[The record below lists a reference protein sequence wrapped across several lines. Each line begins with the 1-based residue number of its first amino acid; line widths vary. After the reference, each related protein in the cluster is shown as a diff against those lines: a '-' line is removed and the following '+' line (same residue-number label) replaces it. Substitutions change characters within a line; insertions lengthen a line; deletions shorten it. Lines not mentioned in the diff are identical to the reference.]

1 MLKKIDKHILK
12 SYLGPWLM
20 AFGIIMFI
28 LVLFTVYPYLREV
41 LGKGIGP
48 KMLGKLIFYA
58 SGKVALLAMPIGV
71 LTGALMT
78 FGGLGENN
86 ELAAMKSSG
95 ISLVKISRSTVLLS
109 VLIALW
115 AVWFSY
121 EVVPKANLKFYSLFY
136 DMQRKKADVALGKG
150 AFYDEIPD
158 YAIYVSDKNNETGML
173 YRVRIYNHQDDKN
186 GNNHARD
193 KGNTDITVADSAYMY
208 MEGLTMKMVL
218 YHGSRYEE
226 IKPDMEKKDNA
237 PFARTYFDSLI
248 YAIDLTGKGFEFDRT
263 DEKQF
268 RHQIIMRQA
277 ELVSALDSLDR
288 LEVRNKAKHI
298 EQVGRYTRVDSTFL
312 QPIEDTTNK
321 NFILITTDIDSA
333 EDILKC
339 FPNLKEPSVYKRA
352 LANARSVKSMAEL
365 LQRRMRQQSLNVNRY
380 SYEFHQRHALPV
392 NCIVFMLLG
401 ISLGAIIRKGGF
413 GFPAVVSIIM
423 FVAFYIIYVYG
434 YRLAK
439 EDAISGWL
447 GAWLPI
453 LIFGPVALYTTIQA
467 TLETSLFSESFWQSL
482 KERTF
487 YLFVFKKIKKGARNF
502 PGHRGK

>member
-1 MLKKIDKHILK
+1 
-12 SYLGPWLM
+12 M
-20 AFGIIMFI
+20 AFGVIMFI

-48 KMLGKLIFYA
+48 GMLGRLIFYA
-58 SGKVALLAMPIGV
+58 SGKVALLAMPIGI

-95 ISLVKISRSTVLLS
+95 VSLVKISRATVFLS
-109 VLIALW
+109 FLIAIW
-115 AVWFSY
+115 ATWFSY
-121 EVVPKANLKFYSLFY
+121 EIVPKANLKFYSLFY

-150 AFYDEIPD
+150 EFYDEISD
-158 YAIYVSDKNNETGML
+158 YAIYVSDKNNKTGML
-173 YRVRIYNHQDDKN
+173 YRVRIYNHVDDKN

-193 KGNTDITVADSAYMY
+193 KGNTDITIADSAYMY

-218 YHGSRYEE
+218 FNGSRYEE
-226 IKPDMEKKDNA
+226 MKPEADKKDKA

-268 RHQIIMRQA
+268 RHQIIMRQS
-277 ELVSALDSLDR
+277 ELVTALDSLDK
-288 LEVRNKAKHI
+288 LEKRNKVKHI
-298 EQVGRYTRVDSTFL
+298 QQTSRYTRVDSTFL
-312 QPIEDTTNK
+312 VPVVDTTGKSFTLISTDIEDTDE
-321 NFILITTDIDSA
+321 IVA
-333 EDILKC
+333 C
-339 FPNLKEPSVYKRA
+339 FPNLKPTAVYKRA

-365 LQRRMRQQSLNVNRY
+365 LQRRMNQQSLNVNRY
-380 SYEFHQRHALPV
+380 TYEYHQRHALPV

-423 FVAFYIIYVYG
+423 FVLFYIIYVYG

-439 EDAISGWL
+439 EDTIAGWV

-453 LIFGPVALYTTIQA
+453 LIFGPIALYTTVQA
-467 TLETSLFSESFWQSL
+467 TLETSLFNESFWLSL
-482 KERTF
+482 IDRISSSLSF
-487 YLFVFKKIKKGARNF
+487 SRKK
-502 PGHRGK
+502 